1 MIKVTKVEKLFP
13 SIEEVFESPKEWF
26 KYVFFPL
33 LTVEIEN
40 EQQQKS
46 KAHFVSM
53 FVVWQSMNQNVHT
66 VIGSLCVLRK

>member
-13 SIEEVFESPKEWF
+13 SIEEVFEAPKQWF

-40 EQQQKS
+40 EQQQKNPEGRNTPFGNIV
-46 KAHFVSM
+46 AR
-53 FVVWQSMNQNVHT
+53 Q
-66 VIGSLCVLRK
+66 

>member
-13 SIEEVFESPKEWF
+13 SIEEVFEAPKEWF

-40 EQQQKS
+40 EQQQY
-46 KAHFVSM
+46 
-53 FVVWQSMNQNVHT
+53 
-66 VIGSLCVLRK
+66 VIRHS